1 MRELLKHSDVRLV
14 EKIHALEKRR
24 RESDA
29 AFNRFR
35 SARSELSRIA
45 WDSLSAALGCDAG
58 PLSRTGVMIFPLDDG
73 LAGRLLAALLE
84 SPETPLRHVDFA
96 LGYVKTAASQSDYMN
111 ACNEYRALTPR
122 STALLSEF
130 LSVNGPTVEQAI
142 GHPFRIGSTRQFQL
156 VPRDV
161 AADRHTDGWPVA
173 IRKIFILP
181 QGAGRRSGTTWFRLR
196 DGQELTIES
205 DKPIWVIFEN
215 SVVLH
220 APVCGAALR
229 PTIEFDFLPA
239 EQTSL
244 EPVFAGL
251 AGWYPW
257 FPTEAGL
264 QEGTRVALE
273 RCSADEPAATGWTE
287 HIRRLFKSG
296 P

>member
-1 MRELLKHSDVRLV
+1 
-14 EKIHALEKRR
+14 
-24 RESDA
+24 
-29 AFNRFR
+29 
-35 SARSELSRIA
+35 
-45 WDSLSAALGCDAG
+45 
-58 PLSRTGVMIFPLDDG
+58 
-73 LAGRLLAALLE
+73 
-84 SPETPLRHVDFA
+84 
-96 LGYVKTAASQSDYMN
+96 MN

-122 STALLSEF
+122 SAALLSEF
-130 LSVNGPTVEQAI
+130 LSVNGATVEQAI

-161 AADRHTDGWPVA
+161 VADRHTDGWPVA

-196 DGQELTIES
+196 DGQEFTIES

-239 EQTSL
+239 EGTSI

-264 QEGTRVALE
+264 LEGTRVALA
-273 RCSADEPAATGWTE
+273 RCCAEEPAATGWTDR
-287 HIRRLFKSG
+287 IRRLVG
-296 P
+296 R